1 MDRNNSYYN
10 FINESLENNSKFK
23 KISSHEVPCKQKGLV
38 KSKSKEQLHLLS
50 ISEIM
55 YDNKMNIPENDYLK
69 IMNHLKDLANS
80 RYK

>member
-23 KISSHEVPCKQKGLV
+23 KISSKQKGLV

>member
-23 KISSHEVPCKQKGLV
+23 KISSKPLV

>member
-1 MDRNNSYYN
+1 
-10 FINESLENNSKFK
+10 
-23 KISSHEVPCKQKGLV
+23 
-38 KSKSKEQLHLLS
+38 
-50 ISEIM
+50 M